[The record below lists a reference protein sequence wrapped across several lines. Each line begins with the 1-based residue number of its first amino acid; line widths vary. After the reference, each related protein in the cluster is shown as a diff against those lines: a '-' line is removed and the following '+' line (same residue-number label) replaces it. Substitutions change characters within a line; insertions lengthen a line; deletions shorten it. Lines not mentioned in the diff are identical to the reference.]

1 MTVRKLTLEEWFTVY
16 QLQAIQARHFHLPIF
31 LEADVSGLAERYRA
45 RGRKPPWTSIL
56 VRAAG
61 QLVVRH
67 PELNRIL
74 FHTLL
79 GPRFVEPGY
88 VAVNVPVLVEHPS
101 GPHLTAAIIQGAH
114 QKTVEEIH
122 AELQAARKRPLEE
135 LPIGRRFIKNRNT
148 WWARQ
153 QLKLIHFLAW
163 RFPSFFLRHGGGGI
177 SVSSLLLHQRSE
189 LPIGAPAFGP
199 NVFSLA
205 VTGIVEREGVT
216 TVRLG
221 IGFDHLALR
230 GEQAMAAVASLQE
243 ILGGLD
249 PGGDS

>member
-1 MTVRKLTLEEWFTVY
+1 MTVRKLTLEEWFSVY

-31 LEADVSGLAERYRA
+31 LEADVSALAARYRA
-45 RGRKPPWTSIL
+45 RGRKPPWTSVL

-61 QLVVRH
+61 QLVARH
-67 PELNRIL
+67 PELNRVL

-88 VAVNVPVLVEHPS
+88 VAVNVPVLVEHQ
-101 GPHLTAAIIQGAH
+101 GVPHLTAAILQGVD

-122 AELQAARKRPLEE
+122 GELQAARTRSLEE

-148 WWARQ
+148 WWARL
-153 QLKLIHFLAW
+153 QLKLIHFMAW
-163 RFPSFFLRHGGGGI
+163 RFPRFFLRHGGGGI

-189 LPIGAPAFGP
+189 LPIAAPAFGP

-205 VTGIVEREGVT
+205 LTGIVEREGRT
-216 TVRLG
+216 LMRLG
-221 IGFDHLALR
+221 VGFDHLALR
-230 GEQAMAAVASLQE
+230 GEQAMAAVVSLQE
-243 ILGGLD
+243 ILASLD